1 MGLNPFKESNISDL
15 QKQIQEV
22 VSKKWDSIR
31 NNLLTQW
38 EYIKKRGNER
48 LTIMVIPHSEKKIV
62 NLHVTLFTLT
72 GIIASLILI
81 LTLTSILIINH
92 TSTIKEVS
100 RLKMYGSNSK
110 IQIAKYKEEVN
121 KLYDIFQRLKP
132 ELSYLYSLTPG
143 NRADTL
149 WAKGG
154 VSENIDVEQEQPSPP
169 IEILNIEEMV
179 QDLETAKDV
188 LKDIKKFM
196 RERRKVIEN
205 TPSMWPVD
213 GFVIARYGIRT
224 SPYTFQKEFH
234 EGVDIASFPGAP
246 IKVTAPG
253 VVESVR
259 WDSQLGLTVS
269 VKHKY
274 GFVTAYSHCQRVTV
288 EEGQKVTKGEVIGYV
303 GKTGNATRHICFY
316 QIQIGTEFVDPL
328 PYLNKVVYQ

>member
-1 MGLNPFKESNISDL
+1 MGLNPFKESNLYDL
-15 QKQIQEV
+15 QKQIQDIVFEKWEQIS
-22 VSKKWDSIR
+22 SKIKAKW
-31 NNLLTQW
+31 
-38 EYIKKRGNER
+38 EHIKKRGNER

-62 NLHVTLFTLT
+62 NLHITLFTLT
-72 GIIASLILI
+72 GIITSIILI
-81 LTLTSILIINH
+81 LALTSVFIINH

-100 RLKMYGSNSK
+100 RLKMYGSNSR
-110 IQIAKYKEEVN
+110 IQIAKYKEEIN
-121 KLYDIFQRLKP
+121 KLYDIFQHLKP

-143 NRADTL
+143 NRADSL

-154 VSENIDVEQEQPSPP
+154 VSGNVDTEEPGSPP

-179 QDLETAKDV
+179 QDLETTKDV

-213 GFVIARYGIRT
+213 GFVIARYGIRS
-224 SPYTFQKEFH
+224 SPFTFQKEFH
-234 EGVDIASFPGAP
+234 EGVDIAAFPGAP

-253 VVESVR
+253 VVESIV
-259 WDSQLGLTVS
+259 WDNQLGLTVS
-269 VKHKY
+269 IKHKY

-288 EEGQKVTKGEVIGYV
+288 EEGQKVAKGEVIGYV

-316 QIQIGTEFVDPL
+316 QIKIGTEFVDPL
-328 PYLNKVVYQ
+328 PYLNKVVNQ